1 MKLRLSS
8 ILLKIIAQIDRS
20 MMHPSKCSPML
31 FAFFAH
37 LPEGLPRQ
45 APIARWRAILGV
57 STGAIAYSH
66 PSRWTPVGGGCNTA
80 RSHKGPYLTP
90 TWTRDEN
97 RVFLSPA
104 WSFCALFAL
113 GQDDLNQCSYH
124 LYSPSRTAL
133 TILLFTALLQ
143 NSSFQLEYSP
153 SASESD
159 CIVSQR
165 AFSTSAAFPTDED
178 EQNQRIGSLGH
189 SLSQPGP
196 TPTTNGFRY
205 RNQSSTLHDAQ

>member
-1 MKLRLSS
+1 MFS
-8 ILLKIIAQIDRS
+8 D
-20 MMHPSKCSPML
+20 
-31 FAFFAH
+31 AFCFFR
-37 LPEGLPRQ
+37 PPPQRGLPRQ
-45 APIARWRAILGV
+45 RLLLAGGPFWASLLAQLPTPTRLDG
-57 STGAIAYSH
+57 
-66 PSRWTPVGGGCNTA
+66 PPVGGGCNTA

-90 TWTRDEN
+90 IWPRDEN

-104 WSFCALFAL
+104 WTFCALFVL

-124 LYSPSRTAL
+124 LYSPSRTVL

-159 CIVSQR
+159 CITSQR
-165 AFSTSAAFPTDED
+165 AFSTSTAFPTDED
-178 EQNQRIGSLGH
+178 EPNQRIGSLGH